1 MLIKEWLTDNN
12 TDFKI
17 TSDDFT
23 LYTSDTVKAIF
34 NLKYGNYTLLYDT
47 KADNNSMWQ
56 SYTAMIQH
64 NIDKLYNLLYEGQD
78 IDLTEITET
87 ILSTDTYNL
96 KNENDIS
103 VSSTK
108 TNTGTDN
115 RTITDNTG
123 VTVSGNDTSQVYAYN
138 SSDFENSDKTITS
151 STTTNSGSLTNN
163 NTKDLS
169 EGYTETKSNDTDKTG
184 TVSTSKSRT
193 VEDNTK
199 IVDDILKLLPVNIKT
214 NILSIILFGFIQI
227 GAYLDRGVFDD

>member
-47 KADNNSMWQ
+47 KTDNNSMWQ
-56 SYTAMIQH
+56 SYIAMIQH

-103 VSSTK
+103 VSFA
-108 TNTGTDN
+108 
-115 RTITDNTG
+115 TILTLS
-123 VTVSGNDTSQVYAYN
+123 V
-138 SSDFENSDKTITS
+138 FFIS
-151 STTTNSGSLTNN
+151 STSGSIAFAIF
-163 NTKDLS
+163 
-169 EGYTETKSNDTDKTG
+169 E
-184 TVSTSKSRT
+184 
-193 VEDNTK
+193 
-199 IVDDILKLLPVNIKT
+199 
-214 NILSIILFGFIQI
+214 
-227 GAYLDRGVFDD
+227 